1 MNQVTIKDIINND
14 VRDFSIYN
22 CERSI
27 PSGIDGLKTS
37 QRKVIFGMMKKF
49 PTQEAKVSV
58 VSAGVMEI
66 SAYHHGSL
74 DGVIVNMA
82 QNFPGSNK

>member
-1 MNQVTIKDIINND
+1 MNQITIKEIINND

-27 PSGIDGLKTS
+27 PSGVDGLKTS

-49 PTQEAKVSV
+49 PTQETKVSI
-58 VSAGVMEI
+58 VSATEAHLHLAPLAFDI
-66 SAYHHGSL
+66 PLYA
-74 DGVIVNMA
+74 
-82 QNFPGSNK
+82 